1 MPIPQQFLEESFQIE
16 APSGY
21 ENTVRR
27 AIASLLPD
35 AKFGKGR
42 KISVEVK
49 SKEQSICVTVE
60 LEGLEGKKS
69 YVDTERFAEDEKR
82 LRTRERIRAGVFAVI
97 SLAYNIPPSPWGT
110 LVGVRPTKLVH
121 ALYDEGKSK
130 EDIANF
136 LSDIYQVSK
145 EKIDLLFQVADK
157 QREFFHPSPKGPIS
171 VYLGIPFCP
180 TRCGYCS
187 FAAYPLKSHGHLV
200 ADFFEALCCEIKEIG
215 TLLKDLAVPVESI
228 YLGGGTPTTI
238 RGRNLEILL
247 ALVQEYFGESYKEFT
262 VEAGRPETLTK
273 NTVHILAQAD
283 VTRVSINPQTMRQK
297 TLDRVGRSHTVG
309 DVLVAFE
316 NCRSYGS
323 FLINTDII
331 LGLPGERVYDV
342 EYTLT
347 QLQPLKPDNLTVH
360 SLAMKRAAD
369 WRQIFDEL
377 DLAQQE
383 GAQMLALASQ
393 YASEWGMEP
402 YYLYRQ
408 RYILS
413 DLENIGFAPLGTE
426 SIYNI
431 QMIEEKQSIIG
442 LGGGAITKFIG
453 GINGRRISRHANPK
467 CPATYAKSI
476 QEIIADKKSQLVKY
490 FSV

>member
-1 MPIPQQFLEESFQIE
+1 M
-16 APSGY
+16 
-21 ENTVRR
+21 
-27 AIASLLPD
+27 
-35 AKFGKGR
+35 
-42 KISVEVK
+42 
-49 SKEQSICVTVE
+49 
-60 LEGLEGKKS
+60 
-69 YVDTERFAEDEKR
+69 
-82 LRTRERIRAGVFAVI
+82 
-97 SLAYNIPPSPWGT
+97 
-110 LVGVRPTKLVH
+110 
-121 ALYDEGKSK
+121 
-130 EDIANF
+130 
-136 LSDIYQVSK
+136 
-145 EKIDLLFQVADK
+145 
-157 QREFFHPSPKGPIS
+157 
-171 VYLGIPFCP
+171 
-180 TRCGYCS
+180 
-187 FAAYPLKSHGHLV
+187 
-200 ADFFEALCCEIKEIG
+200 
-215 TLLKDLAVPVESI
+215 
-228 YLGGGTPTTI
+228 
-238 RGRNLEILL
+238 
-247 ALVQEYFGESYKEFT
+247 
-262 VEAGRPETLTK
+262 
-273 NTVHILAQAD
+273 HILAQAD

-377 DLAQQE
+377 DLAQQD

>member
-1 MPIPQQFLEESFQIE
+1 MPIPQHFLEESFQIE

-187 FAAYPLKSHGHLV
+187 SPPIHLKVMDICSGLLSSLLRNQRNWHV
-200 ADFFEALCCEIKEIG
+200 AK
-215 TLLKDLAVPVESI
+215 
-228 YLGGGTPTTI
+228 
-238 RGRNLEILL
+238 
-247 ALVQEYFGESYKEFT
+247 
-262 VEAGRPETLTK
+262 
-273 NTVHILAQAD
+273 
-283 VTRVSINPQTMRQK
+283 
-297 TLDRVGRSHTVG
+297 RSSRT
-309 DVLVAFE
+309 
-316 NCRSYGS
+316 C
-323 FLINTDII
+323 
-331 LGLPGERVYDV
+331 RVYLSWWRDPH
-342 EYTLT
+342 Y
-347 QLQPLKPDNLTVH
+347 H
-360 SLAMKRAAD
+360 KRSELRD
-369 WRQIFDEL
+369 FISISSRIF
-377 DLAQQE
+377 
-383 GAQMLALASQ
+383 
-393 YASEWGMEP
+393 
-402 YYLYRQ
+402 
-408 RYILS
+408 
-413 DLENIGFAPLGTE
+413 
-426 SIYNI
+426 
-431 QMIEEKQSIIG
+431 
-442 LGGGAITKFIG
+442 
-453 GINGRRISRHANPK
+453 RRIVQRIHS
-467 CPATYAKSI
+467 
-476 QEIIADKKSQLVKY
+476 
-490 FSV
+490 